1 MSKRVGVCELGHLQ
15 KKGGSAWGTRMGN
28 ALSTIDDLRTVTRWF
43 AIKLGRGGRC
53 FVLLNEISSMKFP
66 RLA

>member
-28 ALSTIDDLRTVTRWF
+28 ALSTIDDLRTVT
-43 AIKLGRGGRC
+43 
-53 FVLLNEISSMKFP
+53 
-66 RLA
+66 